1 MSSSMST
8 TTQDNTTDLIVDFPS
23 QSCTTS
29 HKAGRT
35 LRFSNYALLFTIE
48 VPPVEPNQISYTR
61 EDKILSKHQ
70 LANDVY
76 HARQMMHDVTQKQ
89 GRATIIQDNVCAFI
103 GLEPLL
109 MDSGKKVANQR
120 DLHAKKIIL
129 NQDRLTPDELSQI
142 SMQSSKQTRE
152 QSFKLASIYASFG
165 SA

>member
-1 MSSSMST
+1 MSSSMSS

-23 QSCTTS
+23 QSQSCTTS
-29 HKAGRT
+29 HKT
-35 LRFSNYALLFTIE
+35 LRFSNYALLFMIE
-48 VPPVEPNQISYTR
+48 VPPVEPSQISYTR
-61 EDKILSKHQ
+61 EDKILSKQQ
-70 LANDVY
+70 LVNDVY

-89 GRATIIQDNVCAFI
+89 GRAIIIQDNVCAFI

-109 MDSGKKVANQR
+109 MDSGKEVANQR